1 MALVRSIASRRRTQ
15 EDRRAKEG
23 LIENRTAIGDL
34 QEKAPPPFERRSFLP
49 SSGHGLLVCDVV
61 VLFVPSSCAV
71 VVLLFDCPVAGFDV
85 EELVV
90 VLFGSDVD
98 DLLSV

>member
-1 MALVRSIASRRRTQ
+1 M
-15 EDRRAKEG
+15 
-23 LIENRTAIGDL
+23 
-34 QEKAPPPFERRSFLP
+34 
-49 SSGHGLLVCDVV
+49 VCDVV

-90 VLFGSDVD
+90 LLFGSDVD